1 MRTTFAGSARAA
13 ESPSPMSLRRVSALV
28 VAVVTLAASTT
39 LANRVLPGW
48 AYPVCGL
55 VAAVILVVLG
65 RAAGCTWT
73 DLGLSRLRRP
83 ALAGLAGAG
92 LMAVV
97 FGIAL
102 AVPAL
107 RTVYQDGRVGDP
119 DFGQLLWLTCGRILF
134 GTVLIEEIAFRGV
147 LPGLF
152 GATDERWSW
161 PPILCCGGAVRA
173 LARAPGAGDRPQRGG
188 PRGVRRRRRWWCS
201 RCWPW
206 PRRAS
211 PGSSCTGGATSGR
224 GVLASVIVHFTTNAG
239 GLTLAVL
246 VR

>member
-1 MRTTFAGSARAA
+1 MRRGHALTEAA
-13 ESPSPMSLRRVSALV
+13 LFPPRRVFALV
-28 VAVVTLAASTT
+28 AAVVTLAASTT

-55 VAAVILVVLG
+55 VAALVLVMLG
-65 RAAGCTWT
+65 RAAGCSWP
-73 DLGLSRLRRP
+73 DLGLSQLRRP
-83 ALAGLAGAG
+83 ALAGLAGAASV
-92 LMAVV
+92 AVV

-102 AVPAL
+102 AVPSL

-134 GTVLIEEIAFRGV
+134 GTVLIEEVAFRGV

-152 GATDERWSW
+152 GADDERWRW
-161 PPILCCGGAVRA
+161 PPILCSAALFGLWHALPA
-173 LARAPGAGDRPQRGG
+173 LAIGRNAAVHAVFGSTPAVVLQVLAMAAAGVAGIFLH
-188 PRGVRRRRRWWCS
+188 WW
-201 RCWPW
+201 RHL
-206 PRRAS
+206 
-211 PGSSCTGGATSGR
+211 GR

>member
-1 MRTTFAGSARAA
+1 MTEAA
-13 ESPSPMSLRRVSALV
+13 PALTRRVPAV
-28 VAVVTLAASTT
+28 VAAVLTLAASTT

-48 AYPVCGL
+48 AYPLCGL
-55 VAAVILVVLG
+55 VATAVLVLLG
-65 RAAGCTWT
+65 RAAGCSWH
-73 DLGLSRLRRP
+73 DLGLRTVRRP
-83 ALAGLAGAG
+83 ALVGLAGAG
-92 LMAVV
+92 LVAAV

-134 GTVLIEEIAFRGV
+134 GTVLIEEVAFRGV
-147 LPGLF
+147 LPALF
-152 GATDERWSW
+152 GAGDEQWRWR
-161 PPILCCGGAVRA
+161 PILAAAALFGLWHALPA
-173 LARAPGAGDRPQRGG
+173 LAIGRNAAVHAVFGSTPAVVLQVLAMAAAAIAGIFLH
-188 PRGVRRRRRWWCS
+188 WW
-201 RCWPW
+201 RH
-206 PRRAS
+206 
-211 PGSSCTGGATSGR
+211 TGR

>member
-1 MRTTFAGSARAA
+1 MTRTFA
-13 ESPSPMSLRRVSALV
+13 LV
-28 VAVVTLAASTT
+28 TAVVVLAASTT

-55 VAAVILVVLG
+55 VAAAILVALG

-73 DLGLSRLRRP
+73 DLGLGTLRRP
-83 ALAGLAGAG
+83 ALVGLAGAG
-92 LMAVV
+92 LIAVV

-134 GTVLIEEIAFRGV
+134 GTVLIEEVAFRGV
-147 LPGLF
+147 LPGLL
-152 GATDERWSW
+152 GATDDRWRW
-161 PPILCCGGAVRA
+161 PPILGAAALFGLWHALPA
-173 LARAPGAGDRPQRGG
+173 LAIGRNAA
-188 PRGVRRRRRWWCS
+188 VH
-201 RCWPW
+201 
-206 PRRAS
+206 AVF
-211 PGSSCTGGATSGR
+211 GATPVVVLQVLAMAAAGVTGVFLHWWRHTGR

>member
-1 MRTTFAGSARAA
+1 MF
-13 ESPSPMSLRRVSALV
+13 ALV
-28 VAVVTLAASTT
+28 AAVVTLAASTT

-55 VAAVILVVLG
+55 VAAAALVGLA
-65 RAAGCTWT
+65 RAAGLSWS
-73 DLGLSRLRRP
+73 DLGLRSFRRS
-83 ALAGLAGAG
+83 ALVGLAGAG
-92 LMAVV
+92 LVAVV

-107 RTVYQDGRVGDP
+107 RTVYQDGRVGTP
-119 DFGQLLWLTCGRILF
+119 DFGQLIWLTCGRILF

-147 LPGLF
+147 LPALL
-152 GATDERWSW
+152 GARDDRWRW
-161 PPILCCGGAVRA
+161 PPILGAAALFGLWHYLPA
-173 LARAPGAGDRPQRGG
+173 LAIGRNAAVHAVFGTTPVVVLQILAMAAAGVAGIFLH
-188 PRGVRRRRRWWCS
+188 WW
-201 RCWPW
+201 RHQ
-206 PRRAS
+206 
-211 PGSSCTGGATSGR
+211 GR

>member
-1 MRTTFAGSARAA
+1 MTRTFA
-13 ESPSPMSLRRVSALV
+13 LV
-28 VAVVTLAASTT
+28 TAVVVLAASTT

-55 VAAVILVVLG
+55 VAAAILVALG

-73 DLGLSRLRRP
+73 DLGLGTLRRP

-92 LMAVV
+92 LIAVV

-134 GTVLIEEIAFRGV
+134 GTVLIEEVAFRGV
-147 LPGLF
+147 LPGLL
-152 GATDERWSW
+152 GASDDRWRW
-161 PPILCCGGAVRA
+161 PPILGAAALFGLWHALPA
-173 LARAPGAGDRPQRGG
+173 LAIGRNAA
-188 PRGVRRRRRWWCS
+188 VH
-201 RCWPW
+201 
-206 PRRAS
+206 AVF
-211 PGSSCTGGATSGR
+211 GATPVVVLQVLAMAAAGVAGVFLHWWRHTGR

>member
-1 MRTTFAGSARAA
+1 MTRTFA
-13 ESPSPMSLRRVSALV
+13 LV
-28 VAVVTLAASTT
+28 TSVVVLAASTT

-55 VAAVILVVLG
+55 VAAAILVALG

-73 DLGLSRLRRP
+73 ELGLGTLRRP
-83 ALAGLAGAG
+83 ALVGLAGAA
-92 LMAVV
+92 LIAVV

-134 GTVLIEEIAFRGV
+134 GTVLIEEVAFRGV
-147 LPGLF
+147 LPALL
-152 GATDERWSW
+152 GATDDRWRW
-161 PPILCCGGAVRA
+161 PPILGAAALFGLWHALPA
-173 LARAPGAGDRPQRGG
+173 LAIGRNAA
-188 PRGVRRRRRWWCS
+188 VH
-201 RCWPW
+201 
-206 PRRAS
+206 AVF
-211 PGSSCTGGATSGR
+211 GATPVVVLQVLAMAAAGVAGIFLHWWRHAGR
-224 GVLASVIVHFTTNAG
+224 GVPASVIVHFTTNAG

>member
-1 MRTTFAGSARAA
+1 LIRAFTLLA
-13 ESPSPMSLRRVSALV
+13 
-28 VAVVTLAASTT
+28 AVVTLAASTI

-55 VAAVILVVLG
+55 VAALVLVGLA
-65 RAAGCTWT
+65 RAAGSSWS
-73 DLGLSRLRRP
+73 DLGLRELRRP
-83 ALAGLAGAG
+83 ALVGLCGAAAV
-92 LMAVV
+92 AVV

-107 RTVYQDGRVGDP
+107 RTVYQDGRVGTP

-134 GTVLIEEIAFRGV
+134 GTVLIEEVAFRGV
-147 LPGLF
+147 LPALL
-152 GATDERWSW
+152 GARDDRWRW
-161 PPILCCGGAVRA
+161 PPILGAAALFGLWHYLPA
-173 LARAPGAGDRPQRGG
+173 LAVGRNAA
-188 PRGVRRRRRWWCS
+188 VHEVF
-201 RCWPW
+201 
-206 PRRAS
+206 
-211 PGSSCTGGATSGR
+211 GATPTVVLQVLAMAAAGAAGIVLHWWRHKGR

>member
-1 MRTTFAGSARAA
+1 MTRTFA
-13 ESPSPMSLRRVSALV
+13 LV
-28 VAVVTLAASTT
+28 TSVVVLAASTT

-55 VAAVILVVLG
+55 VAAAILVALG

-73 DLGLSRLRRP
+73 ELGLGTLRRP
-83 ALAGLAGAG
+83 VLVGLAGAA
-92 LMAVV
+92 LIAVV

-134 GTVLIEEIAFRGV
+134 GTVLIEEVAFRGV
-147 LPGLF
+147 LPALL
-152 GATDERWSW
+152 GATDDRWRW
-161 PPILCCGGAVRA
+161 PPILGAAALFGLWHALPA
-173 LARAPGAGDRPQRGG
+173 LAIGRNAA
-188 PRGVRRRRRWWCS
+188 VH
-201 RCWPW
+201 
-206 PRRAS
+206 AVF
-211 PGSSCTGGATSGR
+211 GATPVVVLQVLAMAAAGVAGIFLHWWRHAGR
-224 GVLASVIVHFTTNAG
+224 GVPASVIVHFTTNAG